1 MYHQMPLPISCA
13 MFGAFAGLLGGACS
27 QSFPIWVGATTGAS
41 LGCAM
46 CICEMMYKEK
56 VTAPVAREPV
66 ILQNVYITYL
76 SGNPKELPV
85 AKVAETSL

>member
-1 MYHQMPLPISCA
+1 MPLPISCA
-13 MFGAFAGLLGGACS
+13 MFGAFAGLLGGGCS

-46 CICEMMYKEK
+46 CICAMMHKEE
-56 VTAPVAREPV
+56 VAAPVVREPI

-76 SGNPKELPV
+76 SGDPKELPV
-85 AKVAETSL
+85 AKVAETTR